1 MQANRK
7 QFVNSRLSRW
17 GSGGALVAVIMGL
30 AVLTGC
36 QGLSTGKT
44 AAQRPEGLTGG
55 LTAAPA
61 SVTFGNVTIGTS
73 QTQSGTLTNSGNSTI
88 NITQASVTGAG
99 FSVTGLSLPLAL
111 EAAQS
116 ATFNVVFNPQ
126 ATGSVTGNLA
136 FANDGPTSPVN
147 VPLSGTAVAAGS
159 LAANPTSFSFG
170 GVTVEGSQAAT
181 ETLTNTGGVNLTV
194 TAAVAS
200 GAGFSYT
207 GLNLP
212 LTLAP
217 NQSTTFGVVFAPTAA
232 GVSNGILSIS
242 SSDSSTTLDLAL
254 SGNGVAVLPAI
265 LAPSPASI
273 TFTSVVVGHSQSQT
287 ETVTNSG
294 GTSATIS
301 QIAASGT
308 GFSVSG
314 ISTPITLAPGQ
325 STSFSVDFAPESAGN
340 FSGSVAI
347 TSNASNS
354 SLTIALSG
362 SATAQ
367 SQGQLSVNPT
377 TINVGS
383 VTVGTS
389 GSQTGRLS
397 ATGASVVVSSVSVGG
412 SEFVVS
418 GLAFPVTIPAGQ
430 SATFTVTFTPQTSGL
445 ASVSA
450 SFVSNTTNSPTIA
463 TLTGTGVAAP
473 VHVVNLSWNA
483 DSSPNI
489 VGYNIYRSSNGA
501 NGNYAKINSGLDATP
516 SYTDS
521 SVTDGQTYYYET
533 TAVNSS
539 NEESARSAAAG
550 AVIPPP

>member
-7 QFVNSRLSRW
+7 QFVNSRLSRF
-17 GSGGALVAVIMGL
+17 GSIGAAVAVMVAL

-44 AAQRPEGLTGG
+44 AAQSPQELTGG

-73 QTQSGTLTNSGNSTI
+73 QTQVGTLTNSGSSTI
-88 NITQASVTGAG
+88 NITQAAVTGAG
-99 FSVTGLSLPLAL
+99 FSITGLSLPLAL
-111 EAAQS
+111 EPGQS

-126 ATGSVTGNLA
+126 STGSVTGNLA
-136 FANDGPTSPVN
+136 FANDGPTSPMN
-147 VPLSGTAVAAGS
+147 VGLSGTAVAAGS

-170 GVTVEGSQAAT
+170 SVSVGGSQAAT

-217 NQSTTFGVVFAPTAA
+217 NQSTTFGVVFAPTVA
-232 GVSNGILSIS
+232 GASNGTLSIS

-254 SGNGVAVLPAI
+254 SGNGVAVVPAL

-314 ISTPITLAPGQ
+314 VRTPITLTPGQ
-325 STSFSVDFAPESAGN
+325 STSFSVNFAPESAGS

-347 TSNASNS
+347 TSNASNPN
-354 SLTIALSG
+354 LTIGLSG
-362 SATAQ
+362 SATAL

-389 GSQTGRLS
+389 GTQTGTLS
-397 ATGASVVVSSVSVGG
+397 ATGASVVVSSVNVGG

-418 GLAFPVTIPAGQ
+418 GLAFPITIPAGQ
-430 SATFTVTFTPQTSGL
+430 SATFTVTFTPQTSGV

-450 SFVSNTTNSPTIA
+450 SFVSNTANSPTIA
-463 TLTGTGVAAP
+463 TLTGTGIAAP
-473 VHVVNLSWNA
+473 VHEVNLSWNA
-483 DSSPNI
+483 DSSPNV

-501 NGNYAKINSGLDATP
+501 NGNYVKINGGLDANTA
-516 SYTDS
+516 YTDS
-521 SVTDGQTYYYET
+521 SVTDDQTYYYET

-539 NEESARSAAAG
+539 NQESARSTAVA

>member
-7 QFVNSRLSRW
+7 QFVNSRLSRF
-17 GSGGALVAVIMGL
+17 GSGGAVVAVMVGL

-36 QGLSTGKT
+36 QGLSTGKPS
-44 AAQRPEGLTGG
+44 AQSPQGLAGG

-61 SVTFGNVTIGTS
+61 SISFGNVTIGTS
-73 QTQSGTLTNSGNSTI
+73 QTQTDTLTNNASSSIT
-88 NITQASVTGAG
+88 ITQATVTGAG
-99 FSVTGLSLPLAL
+99 FSTSGLSLPLTLAP
-111 EAAQS
+111 AQS
-116 ATFNVVFNPQ
+116 ATFSVIFNPQ
-126 ATGSVTGNLA
+126 SAGSVTGNLA
-136 FANDGPTSPVN
+136 LTNDSSTSPVN
-147 VPLSGTAVAAGS
+147 IALSGTVVIAGS
-159 LAANPTSFSFG
+159 LAANPNSFSFG
-170 GVTVEGSQAAT
+170 SVTVGGSQALT
-181 ETLTNTGGVNLTV
+181 ETLTNTGSVNLTV

-217 NQSTTFGVVFAPTAA
+217 NQNTTFGVVFAPTVA
-232 GVSNGILSIS
+232 GASNGTLSIS
-242 SSDSSTTLDLAL
+242 SSDSNTTLDVAL
-254 SGNGVAVLPAI
+254 SGNGVAVIPAI

-314 ISTPITLAPGQ
+314 VSTPITLTPGQ
-325 STSFSVDFAPESAGN
+325 SASFSVNFAPESAGS

-354 SLTIALSG
+354 NLTIALSG

-377 TINVGS
+377 TINVGN

-389 GSQTGRLS
+389 GTQTGTLS

-430 SATFTVTFTPQTSGL
+430 STSFTVTFTPQTSGV

-450 SFVSNTTNSPTIA
+450 SFASNTANSPTVA
-463 TLTGTGVAAP
+463 TLTGTGIAAP
-473 VHVVNLSWNA
+473 VHMVNLSWNA

-501 NGNYAKINSGLDATP
+501 NGNYVKINSGLDANT

-539 NEESARSAAAG
+539 NEESARSTAIA

>member
-1 MQANRK
+1 M
-7 QFVNSRLSRW
+7 
-17 GSGGALVAVIMGL
+17 IMGL

-36 QGLSTGKT
+36 QGLSTGKP
-44 AAQRPEGLTGG
+44 AGQSPQGLTGG

-61 SVTFGNVTIGTS
+61 SITFGNVTIGTS

-88 NITQASVTGAG
+88 NITQAAVTGAG
-99 FSVTGLSLPLAL
+99 FSITGLSLPLTL
-111 EAAQS
+111 ESEQS
-116 ATFNVVFNPQ
+116 ATFNVVFNPLS
-126 ATGSVTGNLA
+126 AGSVTGNLA
-136 FANDGPTSPVN
+136 FANDGATSPVN

-170 GVTVEGSQAAT
+170 SVSVGGSQAAT

-217 NQSTTFGVVFAPTAA
+217 NQSTTFGVVFAPTVA
-232 GVSNGILSIS
+232 GASNGTLSIS

-254 SGNGVAVLPAI
+254 SGSGVAVLPAI
-265 LAPSPASI
+265 LTSSPASV

-314 ISTPITLAPGQ
+314 VSTPITLTPGQ
-325 STSFSVDFAPESAGN
+325 STSFSVNFAPESAGS
-340 FSGSVAI
+340 FSGSVAV
-347 TSNASNS
+347 TSNASNPN
-354 SLTIALSG
+354 LTIALSG

-377 TINVGS
+377 TINVGN

-389 GSQTGRLS
+389 GSQTGTLS

-430 SATFTVTFTPQTSGL
+430 SAPFTVTFTPQTSGV

-450 SFVSNTTNSPTIA
+450 SFVSNTANSPMIA
-463 TLTGTGVAAP
+463 TLTGTGIAAP
-473 VHVVNLSWNA
+473 VHLVNLSWNA
-483 DSSPNI
+483 DSSPNV

-501 NGNYAKINSGLDATP
+501 NGNYVRINSGLDANN

-539 NEESARSAAAG
+539 NEESARSAAVG